1 MTGCARYV
9 GHRRASL
16 RRKAKNIIKN
26 EELKTVVKINPL
38 IIHFYS
44 LLPKYFFYKNYCRK
58 SFSRARHRVRF
69 GGHPCR
75 TSMGTRLKDESPS
88 GASNMSESRYSAGR
102 VRGLSEDRPLVG
114 KAHGAER
121 RGEQR
126 SGRQSYLGNRLFNSQ
141 FFINPKEC

>member
-1 MTGCARYV
+1 
-9 GHRRASL
+9 
-16 RRKAKNIIKN
+16 
-26 EELKTVVKINPL
+26 VVKINPL

-44 LLPKYFFYKNYCRK
+44 LLPKHFLYKHYCRK
-58 SFSRARHRVRF
+58 SFAALSESGIVSRARHRVRF

-102 VRGLSEDRPLVG
+102 VSGLSEDRPLVG

>member
-1 MTGCARYV
+1 MTGCVRYV
-9 GHRRASL
+9 VHQRVSS

-69 GGHPCR
+69 EYPLWHVREFPRG
-75 TSMGTRLKDESPS
+75 ESTLSDPVID
-88 GASNMSESRYSAGR
+88 GR

-121 RGEQR
+121 RGEQCF
-126 SGRQSYLGNRLFNSQ
+126 GRQSYLDNRLFNSQ
-141 FFINPKEC
+141 FFINPEECYI